1 MWKGRNEGFF
11 RKRSSRCE
19 VVDGFS
25 WRALA
30 WRFFFFLVMHHRNSG
45 AIWLADEDDL

>member
-1 MWKGRNEGFF
+1 MREGRNEEFF

-19 VVDGFS
+19 DVDGFS
-25 WRALA
+25 WQALA
-30 WRFFFFLVMHHRNSG
+30 WSFFFFLVTHHRNSG